1 MSIQYEDEPSKKSST
16 IAYEDEQAAPPTGA
30 AFGVFPQQRATPS
43 SPLTKERVKE
53 FTGTVAGGA
62 ALGAAAP
69 EITQFAGKAMQKFP
83 QTAPLGYLL
92 EPAGQA
98 MKSRRGAEAG
108 LGALGGG
115 AADIAGEIAKQKG
128 FGPTGQFIAQT
139 GAGMAAPALL
149 GLTAG
154 GIRYGLGRLMPFGG
168 QRMLPRASDF
178 GLSEVQEP
186 TRQKLIRDQL
196 EQLRGRAD
204 LQGVPQEELFRA
216 LQAGA
221 SDIQQTAQQQAA
233 QARRVG
239 TAALSEAE
247 QRALKIGAAA
257 KRSPQL
263 GAAEAEAARQARA
276 QVGQEREVS
285 DIGGAIR
292 QKIDDLF
299 GSQAAQRSQDYKQ
312 QMAVRDAVVAEK
324 ESAGQLVKD
333 MPEYKSL
340 LDDLRDKLLIGAAA
354 QEQKTAPVTE
364 RGVLQAYQNIYDAV
378 TSRRV
383 QTGVNEVG
391 NPIYKTF
398 PTSFQAL
405 DDVRRRLGDVAFGKD
420 VEGYAAIGQKVAE
433 KYYAKIS
440 ELQSKYAGEAHD
452 TLQANYEMASRLLEK
467 FKGKAGKKATALD
480 RLDPERFIT
489 DAASLPNAYFASKQ
503 SVDDLIQLAGGDRTF
518 VVKQG
523 SDFAARQL
531 RDLNATG
538 VKGWINRNSDWLNSL
553 PEVRTKVEIYQRGLE
568 RGERIAGKTEKA
580 ATILGTKEKQA
591 LQAGE
596 RAVGE
601 AEKEAGRITGE
612 AQKRVQTIL
621 GDAFPAARI
630 QEIIL
635 SGSPKTWQE
644 VGPILAS
651 TPNGRQLVSQAV
663 NQVMADR
670 ASTGLVSAVQA
681 FKDDVAPALR
691 SANLMSDQQIRAL
704 SQRLE
709 AIKNTSVSEPAKL
722 TMLQTAIKNAL
733 VGLGAQPAG
742 TAAVSAYD
750 IINRKNQVGSVA
762 TTPR

>member
-1 MSIQYEDEPSKKSST
+1 MAIQYEDEAPKKSSS
-16 IAYEDEQAAPPTGA
+16 IAYEDEQAPPPSGA
-30 AFGVFPQQRATPS
+30 AFGVYPSQRATPS
-43 SPLTKERVKE
+43 SPTTKERVKE
-53 FTGTVAGGA
+53 LVPAIGAGA
-62 ALGAAAP
+62 VLGAIAP
-69 EITQFAGKAMQKFP
+69 EATQFTGKAMQLY
-83 QTAPLGYLL
+83 APTRALGYPI
-92 EPAGQA
+92 EAAGLA
-98 MKSRRGAEAG
+98 MKGRRGAEAG

-115 AADIAGEIAKQKG
+115 AADIAGQLAKQAG
-128 FGPTGQFIAQT
+128 YGPVGQFVAQT

-154 GIRYGLGRLMPFGG
+154 GVRYGLGKLMPFGG
-168 QRMLPRASDF
+168 QQTLPKAADF
-178 GLSEVQEP
+178 GIEATEP
-186 TRQKLIRDQL
+186 SRQRLIRQQT

-204 LQGVPQEELFRA
+204 LLDVPQNELFRT

-221 SDIQQTAQQQAA
+221 GDIQQAAEQQAA
-233 QARRVG
+233 QVRQAG
-239 TAALSEAE
+239 AAALSEAE
-247 QRALKIGAAA
+247 TRAGKMGAAA

-285 DIGGAIR
+285 DIGSAIR

-324 ESAGQLVKD
+324 ESAGQFVRD

-340 LDDLRDKLLIGAAA
+340 IDDLRNKLLIGAVA

-364 RGVLQAYQNIYDAV
+364 PGVLRAYQNIYDAV

-383 QTGVNEVG
+383 QVGVNEVG

-480 RLDPERFIT
+480 RLDPERFMT
-489 DAASLPNAYFASKQ
+489 DAASLPNSYFSSKQ
-503 SVDDLIQLAGGDRTF
+503 SVDDLIALSGGDRQF

-523 SDFAARQL
+523 SDLAARQL

-538 VKGWINRNSDWLNSL
+538 VKSWINRNSDWLNAL

-568 RGERIAGKTEKA
+568 RGERIAGKTQKA
-580 ATILGTKEKQA
+580 ATILEPGREQVLREGQRAVAQAETTAGQITKEA
-591 LQAGE
+591 SA
-596 RAVGE
+596 
-601 AEKEAGRITGE
+601 
-612 AQKRVQTIL
+612 RVKTIL
-621 GDAFPAARI
+621 GDANPSARI
-630 QEIIL
+630 EEIIL
-635 SGSPKTWQE
+635 GGAPSVWVE
-644 VGPILAS
+644 VGPIIANQPRGKELIAA
-651 TPNGRQLVSQAV
+651 AV
-663 NQVMADR
+663 NQIMADR
-670 ASTGLVSAVQA
+670 AERGLVTVVRA
-681 FKDDVAPALR
+681 FDKQVAPSLKAAGLMNDRAINDLR
-691 SANLMSDQQIRAL
+691 QKLTQIKDT
-704 SQRLE
+704 
-709 AIKNTSVSEPAKL
+709 AINESAKL
-722 TMLQTAIKNAL
+722 TMMQSAIKNAL
-733 VGLGAQPAG
+733 VGLTAQPVG
-742 TAAVSAYD
+742 SAAVSAYD
-750 IINRKNQVGSVA
+750 VINRKNQIGSAA

>member
-1 MSIQYEDEPSKKSST
+1 MAIQYEDEAPKKSSS
-16 IAYEDEQAAPPTGA
+16 IAYEDEQAPPPSGA
-30 AFGVFPQQRATPS
+30 AFGVYPSQRATPS
-43 SPLTKERVKE
+43 SPTTKERVKE
-53 FTGTVAGGA
+53 LIPAIGAGA
-62 ALGAAAP
+62 ALGAIAP
-69 EITQFAGKAMQKFP
+69 EATQFTGKAMQLY
-83 QTAPLGYLL
+83 APTRALGYPI
-92 EPAGQA
+92 EAAGLA
-98 MKSRRGAEAG
+98 MKGRRGAEAG

-115 AADIAGEIAKQKG
+115 AADIAGQLAKQAG
-128 FGPTGQFIAQT
+128 YGPVGQFVAQT

-154 GIRYGLGRLMPFGG
+154 GVRYGLGKLMPFGG
-168 QRMLPRASDF
+168 QQTLPKAADF
-178 GLSEVQEP
+178 GIEATEP
-186 TRQKLIRDQL
+186 SRQRLIRQQT

-204 LQGVPQEELFRA
+204 LLDVPQNELFRT

-221 SDIQQTAQQQAA
+221 GDIQQAAEQQAA
-233 QARRVG
+233 QIRQAG
-239 TAALSEAE
+239 AAALSEAE
-247 QRALKIGAAA
+247 TRAGKMGAAA

-285 DIGGAIR
+285 DIGSAIR

-324 ESAGQLVKD
+324 ESAGQFVRD

-340 LDDLRDKLLIGAAA
+340 IDDLRNKLLIGAVA

-364 RGVLQAYQNIYDAV
+364 PGVLRAYQNIYDAV

-383 QTGVNEVG
+383 QVGVNEVG

-480 RLDPERFIT
+480 RLDPERFMT
-489 DAASLPNAYFASKQ
+489 DAASLPNSYFSSKQ
-503 SVDDLIQLAGGDRTF
+503 SVDDLIALSGGDRQF

-523 SDFAARQL
+523 SDLAARQL

-538 VKGWINRNSDWLNSL
+538 VKSWINRNSDWLNAL

-568 RGERIAGKTEKA
+568 RGERIAGKTQKA
-580 ATILGTKEKQA
+580 ATILEPGREQVLREGQRAVAQAETTAGQITKEA
-591 LQAGE
+591 SA
-596 RAVGE
+596 
-601 AEKEAGRITGE
+601 
-612 AQKRVQTIL
+612 RVKTIL
-621 GDAFPAARI
+621 GDANPSARI
-630 QEIIL
+630 EEIIL
-635 SGSPKTWQE
+635 GGAPSVWVE
-644 VGPILAS
+644 VGPIIANQPRGKELIAA
-651 TPNGRQLVSQAV
+651 AV
-663 NQVMADR
+663 NQIMADR
-670 ASTGLVSAVQA
+670 AERGLVTVVRA
-681 FKDDVAPALR
+681 FDKQVAPSLKAAGLMNDRAINDLR
-691 SANLMSDQQIRAL
+691 QKLTQIKDT
-704 SQRLE
+704 
-709 AIKNTSVSEPAKL
+709 AINESAKL
-722 TMLQTAIKNAL
+722 TMMQSAIKNAL
-733 VGLGAQPAG
+733 VGLTAQPVG
-742 TAAVSAYD
+742 SAAVSAYD
-750 IINRKNQVGSVA
+750 VINRKNQIGSAA

>member
-1 MSIQYEDEPSKKSST
+1 MAIQYEDEAPKKSSS
-16 IAYEDEQAAPPTGA
+16 IAYEDEQAPPPSGA
-30 AFGVFPQQRATPS
+30 AFGVYPSQRATPS
-43 SPLTKERVKE
+43 SPTTKERVKE
-53 FTGTVAGGA
+53 LIPAIGAGA
-62 ALGAAAP
+62 ALGAIAP
-69 EITQFAGKAMQKFP
+69 EATQFTGKAMQLY
-83 QTAPLGYLL
+83 APTRALGYPI
-92 EPAGQA
+92 EAAGLA
-98 MKSRRGAEAG
+98 MKGRRGAEAG

-115 AADIAGEIAKQKG
+115 AADIAGQLAKEKG
-128 FGPTGQFIAQT
+128 YGPVGQFVAQT

-154 GIRYGLGRLMPFGG
+154 GVRYGLGKLMPFGG
-168 QRMLPRASDF
+168 QQSLPKAADF
-178 GLSEVQEP
+178 GIEATEP
-186 TRQKLIRDQL
+186 SRQRLIRQQT

-204 LQGVPQEELFRA
+204 LLDVPQNELFRA

-221 SDIQQTAQQQAA
+221 GDIQQAAEQQAA
-233 QARRVG
+233 QVRQAG
-239 TAALSEAE
+239 AAALSEAE
-247 QRALKIGAAA
+247 TRAGKMGAAA

-263 GAAEAEAARQARA
+263 GAAEVEAARQARA

-285 DIGGAIR
+285 DIGSAIR

-324 ESAGQLVKD
+324 ESAGQFVRD

-340 LDDLRDKLLIGAAA
+340 IDDLRNKLLIGAVA

-364 RGVLQAYQNIYDAV
+364 PGVLRAYQNIYDAV

-383 QTGVNEVG
+383 QVGVNEVG

-452 TLQANYEMASRLLEK
+452 TLQGNYEMASRLLEK

-480 RLDPERFIT
+480 RLDPERFMT
-489 DAASLPNAYFASKQ
+489 DAASLPNSYFSSKQ
-503 SVDDLIQLAGGDRTF
+503 SVDDLIALSGGDRQF

-523 SDFAARQL
+523 SDLAARQL

-538 VKGWINRNSDWLNSL
+538 VKSWINRNSDWLNAL

-568 RGERIAGKTEKA
+568 RGERIAGKTQKA
-580 ATILGTKEKQA
+580 ATILEPSQERVLREGQRAVTQAETTAGQITKEA
-591 LQAGE
+591 S
-596 RAVGE
+596 
-601 AEKEAGRITGE
+601 GRV
-612 AQKRVQTIL
+612 KTIL
-621 GDAFPAARI
+621 GDANPSARI

-635 SGSPKTWQE
+635 GGKPSVWLE
-644 VGPILAS
+644 VGPIIANQPRGKELIAA
-651 TPNGRQLVSQAV
+651 AV
-663 NQVMADR
+663 NQIMADR
-670 ASTGLVSAVQA
+670 AESGLVTVVRA
-681 FKDDVAPALR
+681 FDKDVAPSLKAAGLMNDRAINDLR
-691 SANLMSDQQIRAL
+691 QKLTQIRDT
-704 SQRLE
+704 
-709 AIKNTSVSEPAKL
+709 AINESAKL
-722 TMLQTAIKNAL
+722 TMMQSAIKNAL
-733 VGLGAQPAG
+733 VGLTAQPVG
-742 TAAVSAYD
+742 SAAVSAYD
-750 IINRKNQVGSVA
+750 VINRKNQIGSVA